1 MNDATLIGSSPP
13 TRRTT
18 DRFGTSRSNFS
29 SSTSRS
35 SCFTFAGSACF
46 GSLRSLRAILSL
58 RNHLASAWWDIPRSL
73 ATSRIVFPVSHT
85 TRTAPSRK
93 SGLGGGPCAR
103 FRPRDGT
110 SDVRQLQQWRG
121 ATFFCLMPGAH
132 SVSPRTPRLPRV
144 RKTVLRLGDAFFR
157 GVPTTGSEVKW
168 AVGTGLVA
176 LIILILRA
184 PFAWTSVWAEDGAI
198 FLSGAIKSG
207 FPAFGQFYMGYLHFI
222 PRVGGAMAAALPIQ
236 WAAVVMA
243 TFAAVVTAAAA
254 GFVEFVSG
262 SQLQRRWVRIGL
274 GLTIPLLTALR
285 VEVIDDM
292 ANLQFIVIFVCFWI
306 LLWLPRRWLGQI
318 IGMLVLLAI
327 TFSTLLATF
336 LVPLALLR
344 LFLNGKR
351 RVLAATFLVGISG
364 HWLLVFAAHAHRT
377 VGAPATF
384 VAGLHAYGSEVID
397 PLVLGSQFFGQF
409 AQEPPTVLLSL
420 LSLALL
426 IGLVVSV
433 GFCRVDRYRYLAV
446 IGMCLVSSLVVYI
459 GEFLNSSGDAGDASR
474 YAVFPALLLLTAVA
488 MGIDSNTRRGVS
500 FWARAAFVVAI
511 LALTCTVN
519 FTPFAYRSL
528 GPRWSSDLAAAKKE
542 CVAGAKWVN
551 LPVLPAW
558 LTLPTGW
565 GDANLPCRVITEG

>member
-1 MNDATLIGSSPP
+1 MNDASLIVSSPP

-35 SCFTFAGSACF
+35 SCFTYAGSACF
-46 GSLRSLRAILSL
+46 GSLRAILSL
-58 RNHLASAWWDIPRSL
+58 RTQLASVWWEIPRSL

-110 SDVRQLQQWRG
+110 SAVRQLRQWRG

-132 SVSPRTPRLPRV
+132 SMSPRTPRLPRAH
-144 RKTVLRLGDAFFR
+144 KTVLRLGDAFFR

-222 PRVGGAMAAALPIQ
+222 PRVGAAIAAALPIQ
-236 WAAVVMA
+236 WAAFVMA

-274 GLTIPLLTALR
+274 GLTIPLLTVLR

-292 ANLQFIVIFVCFWI
+292 ANLQFIVLFVCFWI

-364 HWLLVFAAHAHRT
+364 HWLVVLAAHAHRT
-377 VGAPATF
+377 VGAPTTF

-433 GFCRVDRYRYLAV
+433 GFCRADRYRYLAV
-446 IGMCLVSSLVVYI
+446 IGMCLVGSLVVYI
-459 GEFLNSSGDAGDASR
+459 GEFLNSSGDVGYASR

-488 MGIDSNTRRGVS
+488 MGIDSSTRRGGS
-500 FWARAAFVVAI
+500 FWARAALVVAI
-511 LALTCTVN
+511 LAMTCTVN

-542 CVAGAKWVN
+542 CVAGAEWVK
-551 LPVLPAW
+551 LPVLPTL

-565 GDANLPCRVITEG
+565 GDANLPCRVITAG